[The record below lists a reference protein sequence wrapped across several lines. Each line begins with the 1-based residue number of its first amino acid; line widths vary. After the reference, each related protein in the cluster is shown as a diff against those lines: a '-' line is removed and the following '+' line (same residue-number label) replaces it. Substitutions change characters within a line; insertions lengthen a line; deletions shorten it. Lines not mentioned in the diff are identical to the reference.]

1 MRDALADAETLRR
14 VADVAPRPW
23 LMVIYHHGRGAATYA
38 ARGDA
43 DHAADAARLAA
54 RKAFR
59 AVPGL
64 RGEP

>member
-1 MRDALADAETLRR
+1 MTQSTRDALADAETLRR
-14 VADVAPRPW
+14 IMPGLLRIW
-23 LMVIYHHGRGAATYA
+23 HHGRGAARLATH
-38 ARGDA
+38 GDA
-43 DHAADAARLAA
+43 DLAAQAAILAA